1 VCPNCGPEAGR
12 PLQLPDR
19 RAGCPRPERTLPAG
33 AGLDEAKR
41 ALAKLRPEQRPR
53 PAPSFSTL
61 LTVGELAATTRRMG
75 LALTY
80 ADELHKTQTRK
91 GTDIPFLSHLLGVAS
106 LVLEEG
112 GSEDDAIG
120 ALLHDAAEDQGGE
133 ETLAEIRQR
142 FGPAVAEIVR
152 ACSDTLVGDRDRKP
166 PWRERKEAYLAHLGA
181 TKNSS
186 ALRVSLADK
195 LHNARSILR
204 DLRDPAVGSSVFE
217 RFSAIPSETL
227 WYYRALADTFVRLQP
242 EWPMANELA
251 RTVDEIERTVA
262 DGD

>member
-1 VCPNCGPEAGR
+1 MTE
-12 PLQLPDR
+12 
-19 RAGCPRPERTLPAG
+19 
-33 AGLDEAKR
+33 
-41 ALAKLRPEQRPR
+41 
-53 PAPSFSTL
+53 
-61 LTVGELAATTRRMG
+61 TTRKMG
-75 LALTY
+75 RAMTY

-91 GTDIPFLSHLLGVAS
+91 GTDIPYLSHLLGVTS

-112 GSEDDAIG
+112 GSEDEAIG

-133 ETLAEIRQR
+133 KTLAEIRLR
-142 FGPAVAEIVR
+142 FGPAVADIVR
-152 ACSDTLVGDRDRKP
+152 ACSDTLVSDRAHKP

-204 DLRDPAVGSSVFE
+204 DLRDPAVGAAVFE
-217 RFSAIPSETL
+217 RFSTTRSETL
-227 WYYRALADTFVRLQP
+227 WYYRALADAFVRIQP

-251 RTVDEIERTVA
+251 RTVEEIERTA
-262 DGD
+262 ANGT